1 MPLVVSVSLR
11 SCSMEPVR
19 SHSHRQS
26 DAALPLFLHGVGRV
40 VLLGY
45 AEGGEWVLARGWRS
59 RDRFS
64 DIRRWRFH
72 DVEAFTKQVYRLARE
87 EDATP
92 AAADAAAAA
101 ASLWVSASGIY

>member
-1 MPLVVSVSLR
+1 MPLLALASLR
-11 SCSMEPVR
+11 SFSMEPVR

-26 DAALPLFLHGVGRV
+26 DAAYPLFLHGVGRV
-40 VLLGY
+40 VFLGY

-64 DIRRWRFH
+64 DVRRWRFH
-72 DVEAFTKQVYRLARE
+72 DVDAFTKQVYRLARE

-92 AAADAAAAA
+92 ASADSAAAA
-101 ASLWVSASGIY
+101 ASLWAAATGIY

>member
-1 MPLVVSVSLR
+1 
-11 SCSMEPVR
+11 MEPVR

-26 DAALPLFLHGVGRV
+26 DAAIPLFLHGVGRV

-64 DIRRWRFH
+64 DIRRWRFQ
-72 DVEAFTKQVYRLARE
+72 DVEAFTRQVYRLARE
-87 EDATP
+87 EDDSSS
-92 AAADAAAAA
+92 AANAAAAA
-101 ASLWVSASGIY
+101 ASLWASTTGMY